1 MYIRASQVAQWWSIC
16 LQGKKR
22 CSFIPGWRRSPSI
35 GNGNAL
41 QCSCLEHSMDRG
53 SWWATVHGVAKS
65 QTRLSDWT
73 TYTCRSQSPNSS
85 HPSVLTP
92 AAMQPSKTEPGGNR
106 KYKQIIT
113 SNKIETVI
121 KNLKMY
127 KSPRPDD
134 FTGEFYHS
142 FREEITPILLKLFPN
157 NRRER
162 STPKF
167 FLRGQDHPNTKI
179 RQWYHKK
186 SKLQTNRI
194 DEHRC

>member
-113 SNKIETVI
+113 SNRWI
-121 KNLKMY
+121 
-127 KSPRPDD
+127 
-134 FTGEFYHS
+134 HS
-142 FREEITPILLKLFPN
+142 ESAGCP
-157 NRRER
+157 
-162 STPKF
+162 
-167 FLRGQDHPNTKI
+167 
-179 RQWYHKK
+179 
-186 SKLQTNRI
+186 SKLNIVRLLISHHLSSLELSVYTDVFHLSNNKNYKLKFWHDLLYAICVKQRFINIWMWVCKYMHLFLQRKL
-194 DEHRC
+194 